1 MNLPLQSQTS
11 GFRLARLLL
20 VLLLVVFLG
29 SCSTARLGYS
39 NADTLSYWWLDGYV
53 DFRASQKAKVKQ
65 DIARLLRWHR
75 STQLPQYVQV
85 LKQMQ
90 ATLVRP
96 SVFEIEASFV
106 QVEQFSQTI
115 LLQALP
121 ELSDFMLSM
130 DESQRAFLARKFEKN
145 NEDYRDKYVE
155 LSPEQQTKKRFK
167 KIVKQVDEWL
177 GSVSR
182 EQEAM
187 ISRHLEKHPPNYALW
202 LDDSKARQRGLL
214 QLLAQIQKE
223 KPSRE
228 VVQTWLQRA
237 IQTSFET
244 SDQHGQ
250 RTQSDVSRGAI
261 QQLMVDIIQS
271 ASQQQKTH
279 AQNKLQ
285 DWINDIQYLIA
296 HQ

>member
-1 MNLPLQSQTS
+1 MTNSFLENVNLPLQSQTS

-145 NEDYRDKYVE
+145 NDDYRDKYVE
-155 LSPEQQTKKRFK
+155 
-167 KIVKQVDEWL
+167 
-177 GSVSR
+177 
-182 EQEAM
+182 
-187 ISRHLEKHPPNYALW
+187 
-202 LDDSKARQRGLL
+202 
-214 QLLAQIQKE
+214 
-223 KPSRE
+223 
-228 VVQTWLQRA
+228 
-237 IQTSFET
+237 
-244 SDQHGQ
+244 
-250 RTQSDVSRGAI
+250 
-261 QQLMVDIIQS
+261 
-271 ASQQQKTH
+271 
-279 AQNKLQ
+279 
-285 DWINDIQYLIA
+285 
-296 HQ
+296 